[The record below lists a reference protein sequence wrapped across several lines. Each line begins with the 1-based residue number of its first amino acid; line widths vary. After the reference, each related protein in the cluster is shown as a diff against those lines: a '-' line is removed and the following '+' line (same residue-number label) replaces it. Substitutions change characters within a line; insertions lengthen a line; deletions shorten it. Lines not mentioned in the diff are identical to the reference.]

1 MNHSVYCRLL
11 KVQGVGSLISY
22 SGYARRF
29 PAVFLPGT
37 DVDVTSGYSWLF
49 HFIFFPLHR

>member
-1 MNHSVYCRLL
+1 MNHSVYRRLL